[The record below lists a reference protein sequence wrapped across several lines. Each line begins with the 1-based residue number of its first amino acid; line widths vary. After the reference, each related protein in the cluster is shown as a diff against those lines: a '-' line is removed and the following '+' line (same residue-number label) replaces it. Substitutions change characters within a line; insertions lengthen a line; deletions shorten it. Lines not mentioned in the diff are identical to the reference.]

1 MPKIEP
7 FERFA
12 AAYDAWFDVYPW
24 AFQSEVEAV
33 RRFWPAA
40 CEGLEVGV
48 GTGRFAEALGIRWGV
63 EPSAAMRAMAGHRGI
78 EALDG
83 VAEALPF
90 GDERFD
96 ALLMVTT
103 LCFLDDPDRALDEC
117 RRVLKPSG
125 LFVAGFVDARSELGR
140 RYAERRGESR
150 FYGEALFWSVPE
162 VVAALMRRGFSAPA
176 IVQTLFGPL
185 DSMRE
190 TDPVKPGYGE
200 GAFVVLAAAKRA
212 NREPLQK
219 STEGEHHDAFRG

>member
-7 FERFA
+7 FERYA

-24 AFQSEVEAV
+24 AFRSELEAV
-33 RRFWPAA
+33 RRFWPAG

-63 EPSAAMRAMAGHRGI
+63 EPSPAMRAMAGQRGI

-83 VAEALPF
+83 AAEALPF

-103 LCFLDDPDRALDEC
+103 LCFLDDPDRALAEC
-117 RRVLKPSG
+117 HRVLRPGG
-125 LFVAGFVDARSELGR
+125 LFVAGFVDAQSELGR
-140 RYAERRGESR
+140 RYAQRRGESR
-150 FYGEALFWSVPE
+150 FYGEARLWSVPE
-162 VVAALMRRGFSAPA
+162 VVAALSRRSFSAPSMA
-176 IVQTLFGPL
+176 QTLFGPM

-200 GAFVVLAAAKRA
+200 GAFVVLAAAKA
-212 NREPLQK
+212 GEREIAPATQ
-219 STEGEHHDAFRG
+219 RGRTP